1 MIFLFVFLFQHS
13 QWNCHLSFTEE
24 FSSGSR
30 KIFFLSPPI
39 ETSCPWCCEE
49 LCLNQ
54 PLLKLCC
61 NVRSKLHH
69 AKRTANKEQ
78 QHSLPWWVWLEKGEK
93 GLVCLSEQKKGWQIR
108 GWGMIV
114 VFKYIKAHREGN
126 HQRETKAIQD
136 GKQDYQKDSQASI
149 DWPLINLEIRGKHGR
164 LRKVLE
170 QFFKVK
176 W

>member
-1 MIFLFVFLFQHS
+1 MKLPPIFYRRILIREQK
-13 QWNCHLSFTEE
+13 N
-24 FSSGSR
+24 
-30 KIFFLSPPI
+30 IFFVTSHWNILSMMLWKTLFEPTSA
-39 ETSCPWCCEE
+39 ETMLQC
-49 LCLNQ
+49 
-54 PLLKLCC
+54 K
-61 NVRSKLHH
+61 SKLHH
-69 AKRTANKEQ
+69 AKRTTNKEQ

-149 DWPLINLEIRGKHGR
+149 DWPLINLAIRGKHGR